1 MAIPCVDILHLKTSH
16 QNESSGLTNRYWFQW
31 TNRRQLGNVTVRL
44 DLLDARGKIV
54 ATSRTKLP
62 KVNVTDYIPATATE
76 PALPIYDS
84 PAFITID
91 KLVTNEQP
99 ISFRYTTESGAF
111 KKSDLA
117 TGLLDGLFEDLSMY
131 N

>member
-1 MAIPCVDILHLKTSH
+1 MANPCLDIQHLKTSC
-16 QNESSGLTNRYWFQW
+16 QNEPLGLTNRYWFQW
-31 TNRRQLGNVTVRL
+31 KNRRQLGNVTIRL
-44 DLLDARGKIV
+44 DLLDARGKIL

-84 PAFITID
+84 PTFITID
-91 KLVTNEQP
+91 KRVSNEQP
-99 ISFRYTTESGAF
+99 TSFRYTTESGAF

-117 TGLLDGLFEDLSMY
+117 IGPLDGPYEDLSLQ